1 MNVYISVPMTGRT
14 VKEVEADIKQA
25 KKDFPFNGKK
35 TKYFS
40 NLELFKKG
48 QDVDPILCLA
58 EALQTMSACDAVY
71 VCPGWKESN
80 GCRVE
85 IATALIY
92 NIPIF
97 GLDVDS
103 EEYTVRIQKKPKR
116 K

>member
-35 TKYFS
+35 TRYFS
-40 NLELFKKG
+40 NLELLKKG
-48 QDVDPILCLA
+48 QTYT